1 MQFYRTLRFK
11 KQYKKL
17 PQQVKEATKKQL
29 GLLLSSPQHP
39 SLNLKKMQDPREIW
53 EIRITKSYRAT
64 LQIRENTYILRNV
77 GTHDM
82 LKKP

>member
-17 PQQVKEATKKQL
+17 PQQIKEATKKQL
-29 GLLLSSPQHP
+29 GVLLSNPQHP
-39 SLNLKKMQDPREIW
+39 SLNLKKMQDNREIW
-53 EIRITKSYRAT
+53 EIRITKSYRLT
-64 LQIRENTYILRNV
+64 LQIQEDTYILRNV

-82 LKKP
+82 LKNP